1 MVDKL
6 KSAVGMGSSTTEAG
20 SQASNQGYNQG
31 VSQGSSQANSS
42 GTNQGYSQGGNQGYT
57 QGSNQGFSSGRPAWA
72 TAATSSAAVSEQAPA
87 QEHKYGQPY
96 GQSDMARSL
105 SAAQGSREYDNTD
118 SFKTAPSSES
128 YGGHQADTTTRS
140 TGIVGTVLNAVGLGG
155 GDDTVTPTATHTQRD
170 SSPTRSPGVFGTLK
184 DAVGL
189 GDSNTNTAVGGTSE
203 PPTSQPAA
211 AATQE
216 HKYGQPYGE
225 SEMSRNL
232 SSAQPSTGY
241 TGSSQQQGQGTGVL
255 DKLESAVGA
264 GSGTAAQTEGTNQ
277 GYTQGAAGRFSSS
290 RPAWATSGTTETAA
304 GQPAASQER
313 NYGQTYGESDSSRS
327 LSSAQ
332 PTGGYTGTAQSQG
345 EGAGVVDKL
354 KSAVGV
360 GSGSS
365 TGSGT
370 GTESYSKDYSQAWPA
385 VATAQASGAPVSGQG
400 SVQEHKYGQPYGESE
415 MFQKLSAP
423 QQGKQDNASSD
434 QYTRSNTGYT
444 DGSNTQGQG
453 TGIVDKLKSAVGIGS
468 STTDSTEAVT
478 GSGFSAS
485 SNPIYDSDTPRSGAG
500 YQTTRTLQP
509 APPSASWGTAKTSYA
524 PTTDTSQG
532 GYSSSAGT
540 GAAGTASQSAYLGSA
555 ASGAAATGSEGV
567 YSGNKVDSSNYQG
580 STPAQDSG
588 AALSKESPAKGSLFG
603 GKGRALEQPTPA
615 PSTGSPKATEG
626 ELLFADSVMQ
636 LSILS
641 LQLNSTCYAC
651 HDCCL
656 QLTDSCLLWQLR
668 HDLSH
673 VDGCKDVSCT
683 ANIYGCQRV

>member
-6 KSAVGMGSSTTEAG
+6 KSAVGMGSSTTDAG

-31 VSQGSSQANSS
+31 ASQGSTEAYSS
-42 GTNQGYSQGGNQGYT
+42 GTSQGY
-57 QGSNQGFSSGRPAWA
+57 SSGRPAWA
-72 TAATSSAAVSEQAPA
+72 TAATSSAPASEQAPA

-105 SAAQGSREYDNTD
+105 SAAQGNREYDNTD

-128 YGGHQADTTTRS
+128 YGGHQADTTAGS

-155 GDDTVTPTATHTQRD
+155 GDDTVTPSATHTQRD
-170 SSPTRSPGVFGTLK
+170 SSPTRSPGVFGALK

-189 GDSNTNTAVGGTSE
+189 GDVNTNTAVSGSSE
-203 PPTSQPAA
+203 APAGQPAA
-211 AATQE
+211 LPTQE

-255 DKLESAVGA
+255 DKLKSAVGA
-264 GSGTAAQTEGTNQ
+264 SSGTTAQTEGTNQ
-277 GYTQGAAGRFSSS
+277 GYTQGNAGRFSSS
-290 RPAWATSGTTETAA
+290 RPAWATSETTETAI
-304 GQPAASQER
+304 GHPSASQER
-313 NYGQTYGESDSSRS
+313 NYGQAYGESESSRS
-327 LSSAQ
+327 LSAAQ
-332 PTGGYTGTAQSQG
+332 PTGGYTGSAQSQG
-345 EGAGVVDKL
+345 EGTGVVDKL
-354 KSAVGV
+354 KAAVGV

-370 GTESYSKDYSQAWPA
+370 GTESYGKDYSQARPA
-385 VATAQASGAPVSGQG
+385 VATAQASEAPVGGQA
-400 SVQEHKYGQPYGESE
+400 SAQEHKYGQPYGESE

-423 QQGKQDNASSD
+423 QQSKQENTSSD

-444 DGSNTQGQG
+444 GGSQAQGQG
-453 TGIVDKLKSAVGIGS
+453 TGIVDRLKSAVGIGS
-468 STTDSTEAVT
+468 GTTDSTEAVT

-500 YQTTRTLQP
+500 YQTRTLQP

-524 PTTDTSQG
+524 PTTNTSQG

-540 GAAGTASQSAYLGSA
+540 RAAGTASQGAYLGSA
-555 ASGAAATGSEGV
+555 ASGAAATGSEGA
-567 YSGNKVDSSNYQG
+567 YSGNKADSSTYQG

-588 AALSKESPAKGSLFG
+588 AALSKESPAKGSLSG
-603 GKGRALEQPTPA
+603 GQGRALEQPTQA
-615 PSTGSPKATEG
+615 PSTGSPRATEG
-626 ELLFADSVMQ
+626 ELLFANSAMPLSV
-636 LSILS
+636 SAAI
-641 LQLNSTCYAC
+641 
-651 HDCCL
+651 
-656 QLTDSCLLWQLR
+656 
-668 HDLSH
+668 
-673 VDGCKDVSCT
+673 
-683 ANIYGCQRV
+683 

>member
-31 VSQGSSQANSS
+31 VSQGSSQAYSP

-72 TAATSSAAVSEQAPA
+72 TAATSSAPVSEQAPA

-128 YGGHQADTTTRS
+128 YGGHQADATTGS

-155 GDDTVTPTATHTQRD
+155 GDDTATPTATHTQRD
-170 SSPTRSPGVFGTLK
+170 SSPTRSPGVFGALK

-189 GDSNTNTAVGGTSE
+189 GDSDTATGGTSE
-203 PPTSQPAA
+203 AFASQTAA
-211 AATQE
+211 VPTQE

-232 SSAQPSTGY
+232 SSVQPSSGY
-241 TGSSQQQGQGTGVL
+241 SGYSGSSQQQGQGTGVL
-255 DKLESAVGA
+255 DKLKSAVGV
-264 GSGTAAQTEGTNQ
+264 GSGTTAQTEGTNQ
-277 GYTQGAAGRFSSS
+277 GYSQGNAGRFSSS
-290 RPAWATSGTTETAA
+290 RPAWAASGTSETAIS
-304 GQPAASQER
+304 QPAASQER

-332 PTGGYTGTAQSQG
+332 PTAGYTDSAQSQG
-345 EGAGVVDKL
+345 GGTGVVDKL

-365 TGSGT
+365 TGST
-370 GTESYSKDYSQAWPA
+370 GTESYSKGYSQDRPA
-385 VATAQASGAPVSGQG
+385 VATAQASEAPMSGQASG
-400 SVQEHKYGQPYGESE
+400 QEHKYGQPYGESE
-415 MFQKLSAP
+415 MFQKLSGP
-423 QQGKQDNASSD
+423 QQSKQDNASSE
-434 QYTRSNTGYT
+434 QYSRSNMGYT
-444 DGSNTQGQG
+444 DGSHTQGQG

-468 STTDSTEAVT
+468 GTTDSTEAVT

-500 YQTTRTLQP
+500 IQTTRTLQP

-524 PTTDTSQG
+524 PTTDISQG
-532 GYSSSAGT
+532 GYSGSAGT
-540 GAAGTASQSAYLGSA
+540 WAAGTTSQSAYLGSA
-555 ASGAAATGSEGV
+555 ASGAAATGSEGA

-580 STPAQDSG
+580 STSAQDSG
-588 AALSKESPAKGSLFG
+588 AALSKELPAKGSLAG
-603 GKGRALEQPTPA
+603 GKGRAIEQPTQA

-626 ELLFADSVMQ
+626 ELLFADSAMQ
-636 LSILS
+636 LSI
-641 LQLNSTCYAC
+641 YV
-651 HDCCL
+651 CCNPAMHAM
-656 QLTDSCLLWQLR
+656 TVVCS
-668 HDLSH
+668 
-673 VDGCKDVSCT
+673 
-683 ANIYGCQRV
+683 

>member
-20 SQASNQGYNQG
+20 SQVSNQGYNQG
-31 VSQGSSQANSS
+31 ASQGSNQAYSS
-42 GTNQGYSQGGNQGYT
+42 GRNQGYSQGGNQGYT
-57 QGSNQGFSSGRPAWA
+57 QGSNQGYSQGGNQGYTQGRPAWA
-72 TAATSSAAVSEQAPA
+72 TAATSSAPVSEQAPA

-128 YGGHQADTTTRS
+128 YGGHQADTATGS

-155 GDDTVTPTATHTQRD
+155 GDDTQRD
-170 SSPTRSPGVFGTLK
+170 SSPTRSPGVFGQLK

-189 GDSNTNTAVGGTSE
+189 GDSKTNTAVGGTSD
-203 PPTSQPAA
+203 PLTSQPAA
-211 AATQE
+211 ATTQE
-216 HKYGQPYGE
+216 HRYGQPYGE
-225 SEMSRNL
+225 SEMARNL
-232 SSAQPSTGY
+232 SSAQPSTGF

-255 DKLESAVGA
+255 DKLKSAVGV
-264 GSGTAAQTEGTNQ
+264 GSGTTAQTEGTNQ
-277 GYTQGAAGRFSSS
+277 GYSQGDAGRFSSS
-290 RPAWATSGTTETAA
+290 RPTWATSGTTETAV

-332 PTGGYTGTAQSQG
+332 PTGGYTGSAQSQG
-345 EGAGVVDKL
+345 EGTGVVDKL

-370 GTESYSKDYSQAWPA
+370 GTEPYGKGYSQAQPA
-385 VATAQASGAPVSGQG
+385 VATAQASEAPGSGQG
-400 SVQEHKYGQPYGESE
+400 SVQEHKYGQPYGKSE

-423 QQGKQDNASSD
+423 QQSKQDTTSSD

-444 DGSNTQGQG
+444 DGSQTQGQG

-468 STTDSTEAVT
+468 GTTDSTEAVT

-500 YQTTRTLQP
+500 YQITRTLQP

-524 PTTDTSQG
+524 PTTDISQG

-555 ASGAAATGSEGV
+555 ASGAAATGSEGA

-588 AALSKESPAKGSLFG
+588 TELSKESPAKGSLVERVG
-603 GKGRALEQPTPA
+603 HLSSPLRLPALDRQR
-615 PSTGSPKATEG
+615 
-626 ELLFADSVMQ
+626 
-636 LSILS
+636 
-641 LQLNSTCYAC
+641 
-651 HDCCL
+651 
-656 QLTDSCLLWQLR
+656 QLT
-668 HDLSH
+668 
-673 VDGCKDVSCT
+673 VSCYLLT
-683 ANIYGCQRV
+683 LVCNCLYLL